1 MFYFWTKLQK
11 CIIEYFDSGTSKE
24 IWTVLLSTLRKSED
38 ADEDEVMNFV
48 KIAKENSMDYS
59 IADEF
64 T

>member
-1 MFYFWTKLQK
+1 MYYWIFWFRYIKGNL
-11 CIIEYFDSGTSKE
+11 DR
-24 IWTVLLSTLRKSED
+24 VPLSTLRQIED

-48 KIAKENSMDYS
+48 KIAKENSIDYS